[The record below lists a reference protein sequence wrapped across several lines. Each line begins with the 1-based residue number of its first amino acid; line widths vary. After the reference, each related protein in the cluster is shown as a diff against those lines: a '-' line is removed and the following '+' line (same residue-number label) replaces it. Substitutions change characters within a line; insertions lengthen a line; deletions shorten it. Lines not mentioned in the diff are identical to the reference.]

1 MALTLQFDVSREKGE
16 RYFRSAFIGYSV
28 GVIVTII
35 VMNWFQEAQP
45 ALRYIVPGVIG
56 FLAVHCIWNGEVKP
70 LLEFDESKTSAQSSS
85 ADTSQ
90 SDGDTVVANGKPNHK
105 SD

>member
-1 MALTLQFDVSREKGE
+1 MALALQFDVSREKGE
-16 RYFRSAFIGYSV
+16 RYFRSTFIGYLV

-35 VMNWFQEAQP
+35 VMNWFQAAQP
-45 ALRYIVPGVIG
+45 ALRYIVLGVIG
-56 FLAVHCIWNGEVKP
+56 FLALHCIWNGEFKP
-70 LLEFDESKTSAQSSS
+70 LLEFDESMTSAQSSS

-90 SDGDTVVANGKPNHK
+90 SDGDIVVADGKPDHK